1 MLKKKSGMM
10 KIKKFS
16 EFKKRPKTKIK
27 KVSDAPY
34 TFVPN
39 TNAMSPTPVP
49 TIQIK

>member
-1 MLKKKSGMM
+1 MM

-27 KVSDAPY
+27 KVSDSPY
-34 TFVPN
+34 TFVPS
-39 TNAMSPTPVP
+39 TNSMSPTPVP

>member
-1 MLKKKSGMM
+1 M

-27 KVSDAPY
+27 KVSDLPY

-39 TNAMSPTPVP
+39 TNVMSPTPVAP
-49 TIQIK
+49 IHINKV

>member
-1 MLKKKSGMM
+1 M

-34 TFVPN
+34 KFVPN
-39 TNAMSPTPVP
+39 TNAVSPAPVP
-49 TIQIK
+49 TIQITKV

>member
-1 MLKKKSGMM
+1 M

-27 KVSDAPY
+27 KVSDVPY
-34 TFVPN
+34 AFVPT
-39 TNAMSPTPVP
+39 TNVMSPTPVP